1 MPEPFAVLAAD
12 LTQPIVR
19 QPMRLAAVSAFGR
32 LKENS
37 VEVLHL
43 IIMKEANVPIA
54 ASSATMPRSCARCGN
69 GFNTSGKEYTCAAC
83 RKPKRRSVQKPGH
96 ALSFR
101 EQQIVALI
109 AEAKANK
116 EIAYDLCL
124 SEGTVKEYLY
134 HIFRKLNVTSRTE
147 LALRSLRDGFIDRAL
162 M

>member
-1 MPEPFAVLAAD
+1 
-12 LTQPIVR
+12 
-19 QPMRLAAVSAFGR
+19 
-32 LKENS
+32 
-37 VEVLHL
+37 
-43 IIMKEANVPIA
+43 MKEANIPA
-54 ASSATMPRSCARCGN
+54 ASGSSTIPRSCARCGN
-69 GFNTSGKEYTCAAC
+69 GFSTRGKEYTCPAC
-83 RKPKRRSVQKPGH
+83 RKPKNRSVHKPNH

-162 M
+162 T